1 VEQTM
6 TQEPVVAARVVIR
19 PAENPLLSHYGTP
32 YALFDEW
39 IAACECVLMSDAYRL
54 GEYFGDSVWVSGPP
68 SDVIEGRPVMKVAHP
83 QLLRMKWV
91 R

>member
-1 VEQTM
+1 
-6 TQEPVVAARVVIR
+6 
-19 PAENPLLSHYGTP
+19 
-32 YALFDEW
+32 
-39 IAACECVLMSDAYRL
+39 
-54 GEYFGDSVWVSGPP
+54 VWVSGPP

>member
-1 VEQTM
+1 M

-19 PAENPLLSHYGTP
+19 PAENPLLSHNCTS

-39 IAACECVLMSDAYRL
+39 SAACECVLMSDAYRL
-54 GEYFGDSVWVSGPP
+54 GDHVWVFGSL
-68 SDVIEGRPVMKVAHP
+68 SDVIERISVMKVAHP
-83 QLLRMKWV
+83 RLLRMKWM